1 MITSR
6 ENGVLG
12 IDFNPSSIDWS
23 IVDRHGNLKQH
34 GSVQVNIQDKS
45 TQQTQDILGKA
56 IAQIV
61 NEAKVNQVSIAIE
74 DLDFT
79 QKKAALKERS
89 TKSARMLSNFAY
101 SKLTQMIETRCTRQG
116 IHLLKVNAAYT
127 SIIGVTK
134 YMAMYGLNSGCSAAI
149 VIARRSQGR
158 TEKLPKQNA
167 IYFKK
172 PSCLLKVECME
183 SGCQED

>member
-89 TKSARMLSNFAY
+89 TK
-101 SKLTQMIETRCTRQG
+101 
-116 IHLLKVNAAYT
+116 
-127 SIIGVTK
+127 
-134 YMAMYGLNSGCSAAI
+134 
-149 VIARRSQGR
+149 
-158 TEKLPKQNA
+158 
-167 IYFKK
+167 
-172 PSCLLKVECME
+172 
-183 SGCQED
+183 